1 MFNEVDDDCINN
13 LSVKKLKKTKHI
25 WWLILA
31 IAKILEII
39 FHYIVFHYIIK
50 LEQTMRKIIFYL
62 FFFNLMKHLI
72 NEKEFSDN
80 NIKSDIE
87 CLLIINRPLSLER

>member
-1 MFNEVDDDCINN
+1 
-13 LSVKKLKKTKHI
+13 
-25 WWLILA
+25 
-31 IAKILEII
+31 
-39 FHYIVFHYIIK
+39 
-50 LEQTMRKIIFYL
+50 MRKIIFYL